1 MGLRRPVGVAAVQRI
16 KKQDAAAEA
25 LGSSLADDRH
35 KHVQEQMQEFKKHL
49 EAFAI
54 KYRSEINKD
63 PEFRLAFG
71 KMARSIGV
79 DPLVSTKGFWG
90 EALGL
95 SSFYCDLGVQIVDVC
110 LSLRDRTGGLV
121 SLEELTSR
129 IRVMRGGSV
138 VAAAASDKSSSKHT
152 KITSDDV
159 VKALEKLSVLGGG
172 YRVVYI
178 GTEKYIV
185 SVPYELN
192 DDQTT
197 VLRHC
202 VASLNKSS
210 AGSPVT
216 GTGSPLAALHVY
228 GWITAV
234 SASRELGWDVDR
246 TTRALL
252 RLAQEGMAWVDDGH
266 PSFKTEGFRYYFPA
280 VNMLKSS

>member
-1 MGLRRPVGVAAVQRI
+1 
-16 KKQDAAAEA
+16 
-25 LGSSLADDRH
+25 
-35 KHVQEQMQEFKKHL
+35 
-49 EAFAI
+49 
-54 KYRSEINKD
+54 
-63 PEFRLAFG
+63 
-71 KMARSIGV
+71 
-79 DPLVSTKGFWG
+79 
-90 EALGL
+90 
-95 SSFYCDLGVQIVDVC
+95 
-110 LSLRDRTGGLV
+110 V

-234 SASRELGWDVDR
+234 SASREFRVGCGPDYPRVTATGSRRDGLGGR
-246 TTRALL
+246 RAPFLQNGGL
-252 RLAQEGMAWVDDGH
+252 PVL
-266 PSFKTEGFRYYFPA
+266 FPCR
-280 VNMLKSS
+280 